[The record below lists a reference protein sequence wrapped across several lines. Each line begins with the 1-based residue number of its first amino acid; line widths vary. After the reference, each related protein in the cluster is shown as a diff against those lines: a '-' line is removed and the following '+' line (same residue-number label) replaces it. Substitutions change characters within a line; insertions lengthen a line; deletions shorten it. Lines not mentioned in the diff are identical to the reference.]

1 MEPFLPML
9 AVRAEPFDA
18 DDYVFEVKWD
28 GVRALAGRD
37 RQGWRLWGRDLA
49 AYQERYPELE
59 VLSRLPG
66 DTVLDGEVVLLPQGL
81 PDLDALLARHQR
93 TGLRVARQ
101 LGRDCP
107 VTYVV
112 FDALYDL
119 GQCLFGQPLE
129 ARRAVARQ
137 RVQEL
142 ATPRV
147 VFSDG
152 VVGAGRA
159 LFERAVAQG
168 QEGVMAKHRASRYL
182 PGRRSAAWKKIKP
195 ARELPGVIVGYWP
208 GPSGVRGVLVAVLCE
223 GRLRYVADLC
233 SGFTDALRRR
243 LSSLLAERVQA
254 RPAVPCPEPAVWV
267 RPELYCR
274 VRFLAWTRGGRLR
287 GASFGGL
294 LPPTDSPAA
303 APDR

>member
-1 MEPFLPML
+1 MIEPFLPML
-9 AVRAEPFDA
+9 AARADPFDSPEFL
-18 DDYVFEVKWD
+18 FEVKWD
-28 GVRALAGRD
+28 GVRALAACDAG
-37 RQGWRLWGRDLA
+37 GWRLWGRGLA
-49 AYQERYPELE
+49 DYTGRYPELAG
-59 VLSRLPG
+59 LAGLPAG
-66 DTVLDGEVVLLPQGL
+66 TALDGEVVLMSAGM
-81 PDLDALLARHQR
+81 PDPDALRARHAL
-93 TGLRVARQ
+93 TSARAARS
-101 LGRDCP
+101 LGGHSP

-195 ARELPGVIVGYWP
+195 ARELPGVIVGYWS
-208 GPSGVRGVLVAVLCE
+208 GPSGVRGVLVAVLC
-223 GRLRYVADLC
+223 
-233 SGFTDALRRR
+233 
-243 LSSLLAERVQA
+243 
-254 RPAVPCPEPAVWV
+254 
-267 RPELYCR
+267 
-274 VRFLAWTRGGRLR
+274 
-287 GASFGGL
+287 
-294 LPPTDSPAA
+294 
-303 APDR
+303 

>member
-1 MEPFLPML
+1 
-9 AVRAEPFDA
+9 
-18 DDYVFEVKWD
+18 
-28 GVRALAGRD
+28 
-37 RQGWRLWGRDLA
+37 
-49 AYQERYPELE
+49 
-59 VLSRLPG
+59 
-66 DTVLDGEVVLLPQGL
+66 
-81 PDLDALLARHQR
+81 ARHQR
-93 TGLRVARQ
+93 TGLRVARR

-112 FDALYDL
+112 FDALYGN

-195 ARELPGVIVGYWP
+195 ARALPAVIIGYRP
-208 GPSGVRGVLVAVLCE
+208 GPAGVRGLFVAVLHDGC
-223 GRLRYVADLC
+223 LRYVADLH
-233 SGFTDALRRR
+233 SGFTEPMRRR
-243 LSSLLAERVQA
+243 LSALL
-254 RPAVPCPEPAVWV
+254 
-267 RPELYCR
+267 
-274 VRFLAWTRGGRLR
+274 
-287 GASFGGL
+287 
-294 LPPTDSPAA
+294 
-303 APDR
+303 